1 MKERLIQSHRKPHLR
16 RSPDQGNRYRFV
28 SLRSPCN
35 ATHYRLDTLRSP
47 IMETPARWAL
57 VKRRCPPPFRQA
69 LSLRGLRQAEPT
81 WSFIADHEHS
91 SLARLAALAKH
102 EDSSPPRS
110 MRARADH
117 GGAIVSA
124 AILKYSSPLL
134 LIHPFLLASLAWQS
148 LHSDGQ
154 RQIPTPWL
162 LLARQFS
169 ACPQTHNF
177 KDMFRKLS
185 WSLVLDRRSPSAW
198 PLPFVGGQDQ

>member
-1 MKERLIQSHRKPHLR
+1 
-16 RSPDQGNRYRFV
+16 
-28 SLRSPCN
+28 
-35 ATHYRLDTLRSP
+35 
-47 IMETPARWAL
+47 MEPPARWAL
-57 VKRRCPPPFRQA
+57 VKRGCPPPFRQT
-69 LSLRGLRQAEPT
+69 LSPRGLRQAAPT
-81 WSFIADHEHS
+81 WSFIAAHEHS

-177 KDMFRKLS
+177 KDMFRKLV
-185 WSLVLDRRSPSAW
+185 WSLAPFDIRNPKFPFWNSLHLLFHIVVHFRFMFCEYAPHLVNILPATDSPPRSPD
-198 PLPFVGGQDQ
+198 PPIPQD